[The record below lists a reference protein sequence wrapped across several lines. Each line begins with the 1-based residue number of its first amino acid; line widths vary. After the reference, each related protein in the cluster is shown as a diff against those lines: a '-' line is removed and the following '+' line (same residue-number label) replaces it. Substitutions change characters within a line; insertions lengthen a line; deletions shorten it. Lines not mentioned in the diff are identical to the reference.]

1 MSAAIPYPIRSP
13 RWALNYSGVDLTA
26 DISRMVV
33 AITYGDYLSGLAS
46 EAEIEVED
54 RDRRWQGPWY
64 PALGDQLSLAIGYA
78 GEKLLPCGDFEVDE
92 IELSGPPDTLRLRC
106 LSAYITPAL
115 RTRNSIGY
123 ENQSL
128 MQIAATV
135 AGKYGL
141 TVVEAPSNPGPIFE
155 RVTQNQE
162 SDLAFLKRI
171 ANENGY
177 DFTVRGSQLIFYT
190 RSALEAAAPVYTIDR
205 TQTIE
210 FSFINRTRLIYQGA
224 EVSYLNPYLKEL
236 VSQSASASGVPTGD
250 RLKLVARCE
259 NGQQA
264 ALKAGAALHLHNM
277 LYLRVAATLPGTTVL
292 VAGNVVSLTGFG
304 AMDGAYLI
312 EAARHRLERRLGY
325 QTAIEAR
332 RVSA

>member
-1 MSAAIPYPIRSP
+1 MGAAIQYPVRSP
-13 RWALNYSGVDLTA
+13 RWALNYSGADLTA
-26 DISRMVV
+26 DISQMVV
-33 AITYGDYLSGLAS
+33 AVTYGDYLSGLAS

-54 RDRRWQGPWY
+54 RDRRWQGSWY
-64 PALGDQLSLAIGYA
+64 PELGDQLSLAIGYA
-78 GEKLLPCGDFEVDE
+78 GEKLMPCGDFEVDE
-92 IELSGPPDTLRLRC
+92 IELSGPPDALRLRC

-115 RTRNSIGY
+115 RTRNSLGY

-128 MQIAATV
+128 MQIAATT

-141 TVVEAPSNPGPIFE
+141 TVVKAPSNSDLTFE

-162 SDLAFLKRI
+162 SDLGFLKRI
-171 ANENGY
+171 ADENGY
-177 DFTVRGSQLIFYT
+177 DFTVRGSQLVFYA
-190 RSALEAAAPVYTIDR
+190 RSALEAAVPVYTIDR
-205 TQTIE
+205 SQTTE
-210 FSFINRTRLIYQGA
+210 FSFINRTRSIYKGA
-224 EVSYLNPYLKEL
+224 EVSYLNPHLKKL
-236 VSQSASASGVPTGD
+236 VSQSASAASLPIGD

-264 ALKAGAALHLHNM
+264 ALKASAALQLHNM
-277 LYLRVAATLPGTTVL
+277 FYLSATATMPGTTVL

-312 EAARHRLERRLGY
+312 EAARHRLERRSGY
-325 QTAIEAR
+325 QTTIEAR